1 MKQVKKLKMRSMKVR
16 KRLNEVFETKVET
29 INDII
34 QNNEQTKDEV
44 IQKEKTEAEAKE
56 TTKDESNKETDE
68 GKHRAN
74 VRSAT
79 LTT

>member
-34 QNNEQTKDEV
+34 QNNEDTKDEV

-68 GKHRAN
+68 GNHRPN

>member
-29 INDII
+29 MNDII
-34 QNNEQTKDEV
+34 QNNEDTKDEV
-44 IQKEKTEAEAKE
+44 IQKEKTEAEAKV

-74 VRSAT
+74 VISAT
-79 LTT
+79 WTT